1 MLRLKMSAASARAGK
16 GSLTAKEIFDT
27 ISEGDAGLPFP
38 SKVVFVF

>member
-1 MLRLKMSAASARAGK
+1 MLRLKMTAASARAGK
-16 GSLTAKEIFDT
+16 GFDT